1 MRVGAYAW
9 LGRLRWT
16 GRGESNSVKTSGY
29 TILLVEDDPNDVL
42 LMQRAFRKADLTCP
56 LHVARDGQEAIDYLT
71 HQGRFDDKT
80 RFLAPALLLLDLK
93 MPRKNGFETLEWLRQ
108 QPALKRIVVIV
119 LTSSSELAD
128 INRAYDL
135 GANSYLVK
143 PGDFQALVDL
153 VSTVARYWLMT
164 NEKAGLQDQPQ
175 LVRRRLPAESQP
187 A

>member
-1 MRVGAYAW
+1 
-9 LGRLRWT
+9 
-16 GRGESNSVKTSGY
+16 VKTSCY

-42 LMQRAFRKADLTCP
+42 LMQRACRKANLAYP
-56 LHVARDGQEAIDYLT
+56 LHVARDGQEAVEYLT
-71 HQGRFDDKT
+71 HQGKFADAT
-80 RFLAPALLLLDLK
+80 RYALPALMLLDLK

-108 QPALKRIVVIV
+108 QPDLKRIVVIV
-119 LTSSSELAD
+119 LSSSSELAD

-153 VSTVARYWLMT
+153 VHALASYWLAV
-164 NEKAGLQDQPQ
+164 NENSKATLAQT
-175 LVRRRLPAESQP
+175 QP